1 MGGLLSLGLGMSFIS
16 IAELIYFMFLRG
28 FCYTRFAPSS
38 RGSVNIDNT
47 EKTKAEAMPLSYR
60 SGERNA

>member
-28 FCYTRFAPSS
+28 FCYTRFAPTS
-38 RGSVNIDNT
+38 RGNVNI
-47 EKTKAEAMPLSYR
+47 EKKIADATPLSYK
-60 SGERNA
+60 SGESNA